1 MHYNANTTI
10 IGTVL
15 AHSEEHELNKCQ
27 VYSISETGTQ
37 SVHLQMRACSMIDL
51 VTLFNH
57 PSTANTIRQIPH
69 ISPQ

>member
-37 SVHLQMRACSMIDL
+37 SVHLQMRACSMTDL
-51 VTLFNH
+51 VTCGRRE
-57 PSTANTIRQIPH
+57 SCVCVCVCV
-69 ISPQ
+69 

>member
-1 MHYNANTTI
+1 VHYNANTTI

-15 AHSEEHELNKCQ
+15 AHSEEHELNNQ

-37 SVHLQMRACSMIDL
+37 SVHLQMRACSMIVL

>member
-15 AHSEEHELNKCQ
+15 AYSEEHELNKCQ

-37 SVHLQMRACSMIDL
+37 SVHLQMRACSMIVL

-57 PSTANTIRQIPH
+57 PSTANTIRQIH
-69 ISPQ
+69 H

>member
-1 MHYNANTTI
+1 MHYNAKNTTI

-37 SVHLQMRACSMIDL
+37 SVHLQMTDL

-57 PSTANTIRQIPH
+57 PSTANTIRQIH
-69 ISPQ
+69 H